1 MSDQQSG
8 KGGSET
14 TRIKEEFSA
23 LPLGQK
29 LSSLLEME
37 VVALNESI
45 SYVVNSP
52 GEAFGKVGDA
62 LTDFGNKIGDEFKK
76 ATAGACATDSAAP
89 ETADETP
96 GEKTKSS
103 KKSGPKGEK

>member
-8 KGGSET
+8 KGGTDTS
-14 TRIKEEFSA
+14 RIKEEFSA

-76 ATAGACATDSAAP
+76 ATSGTCPTDSANSDG
-89 ETADETP
+89 ADEAA
-96 GEKTKSS
+96 GEKTKGS
-103 KKSGPKGEK
+103 KKSGSKAEK